1 MGDNEFKHIAVTAA
15 DEDDFVIKAGI
26 VDDSA
31 PAAVPAETAS
41 APRPAHEQA
50 AVVEHVEKPA
60 SQESSID
67 KKPPVQTASEQVPT
81 PANPPRGQTSS
92 KKRDTYR
99 ETTLE
104 DLESAPMPLAQRI
117 VIIAA
122 VVCIIGA
129 VIYYF
134 AFMG

>member
-26 VDDSA
+26 VNENA
-31 PAAVPAETAS
+31 PAAAPAETVP
-41 APRPAHEQA
+41 APRPSHEEPA
-50 AVVEHVEKPA
+50 PAEHAEKPA
-60 SQESSID
+60 SEESVVDIKAPARTS
-67 KKPPVQTASEQVPT
+67 PEQVRT
-81 PANPPRGQTSS
+81 PASSQRSQSPS
-92 KKRDTYR
+92 KKGDTYR

-104 DLESAPMPLAQRI
+104 DLESTPMPLAQRI

-129 VIYYF
+129 VIYYC